1 MYTDNVHVCVCV
13 CTTGY
18 HWDTSDWN
26 PAAQPLLPRYSGAM
40 RMPPSPTS
48 SHHST
53 DLNVDLD
60 PSGYGYLTD
69 ELDAGND
76 SEYVGDESEFADD
89 NDDEDVDV
97 EGPSDVDEPNADY
110 PPAASASLN
119 FQQILAMRD
128 QLGRGTDEWTNSSG
142 LRPRGVGRRRRHR
155 GPASA
160 AYSVNP
166 APAAAHPN
174 DYLPKYNISLSGS
187 TDQSLADDDADG
199 GGGANINDN
208 FNSADFICREGDDD
222 VIHYGFPPSASLLR
236 PRDRRRSAADDD
248 DDDAMDSISVS
259 LPGTA
264 SELDLLG
271 VCEIEDSEANA
282 SDLDLDDAVAELRP
296 LDAPSAH

>member
-1 MYTDNVHVCVCV
+1 MCVYDRLSLGHVRLEPGRAATAAKVQRRHAHAAVTDVQSPQHRPECRPRSVR
-13 CTTGY
+13 
-18 HWDTSDWN
+18 
-26 PAAQPLLPRYSGAM
+26 LRLPDGRVG
-40 RMPPSPTS
+40 R
-48 SHHST
+48 
-53 DLNVDLD
+53 
-60 PSGYGYLTD
+60 
-69 ELDAGND
+69 GND

>member
-1 MYTDNVHVCVCV
+1 MM
-13 CTTGY
+13 CTSGY

-26 PAAQPLLPRYSGAM
+26 PAAQPLLPKYTADM
-40 RMPPSPTS
+40 RLPPSPTS

-60 PSGYGYLTD
+60 PSGYGYMTD
-69 ELDAGND
+69 DFDPGND
-76 SEYVGDESEFADD
+76 SEYVGDDSEFAD
-89 NDDEDVDV
+89 NDDDEDV
-97 EGPSDVDEPNADY
+97 EGPSDIDEPNADY

-128 QLGRGTDEWTNSSG
+128 QLNSGTDEWTNSSG
-142 LRPRGVGRRRRHR
+142 RLPRRRRHR

-166 APAAAHPN
+166 VHPN
-174 DYLPKYNISLSGS
+174 VYLPKYNISLSGS
-187 TDQSLADDDADG
+187 TDQSLADDTVD
-199 GGGANINDN
+199 GANINDN

-236 PRDRRRSAADDD
+236 PRDHDRDDSAVD
-248 DDDAMDSISVS
+248 DDDAMDSISMS
-259 LPGTA
+259 LPGTT
-264 SELDLLG
+264 SELDLSG

-282 SDLDLDDAVAELRP
+282 SDIDDAVAELRP

>member
-1 MYTDNVHVCVCV
+1 MFA
-13 CTTGY
+13 TGY

-26 PAAQPLLPRYSGAM
+26 PAAQPLLPKYSGDR

-60 PSGYGYLTD
+60 PTGYGYLTD
-69 ELDAGND
+69 DFDPGND
-76 SEYVGDESEFADD
+76 SEYVGEDSEFAD
-89 NDDEDVDV
+89 NDDDDDFG
-97 EGPSDVDEPNADY
+97 GPSDVDEPNADY

-128 QLGRGTDEWTNSSG
+128 HLNNSTDEWSNSSG
-142 LRPRGVGRRRRHR
+142 LPPRRRRHR

-160 AYSVNP
+160 AYSVP
-166 APAAAHPN
+166 VHPN

-187 TDQSLADDDADG
+187 ADESLADDVAVDNAS
-199 GGGANINDN
+199 INGN

-222 VIHYGFPPSASLLR
+222 VLHYGFPLSASLLR
-236 PRDRRRSAADDD
+236 PPRDRPDSSAADDD
-248 DDDAMDSISVS
+248 ALDSISMS
-259 LPGTA
+259 LCDYRSTTA
-264 SELDLLG
+264 SELDLIG

-282 SDLDLDDAVAELRP
+282 SDIDDAAAELQP

>member
-1 MYTDNVHVCVCV
+1 MMVCMHA
-13 CTTGY
+13 GY

-26 PAAQPLLPRYSGAM
+26 PAAQPLLPKYTS
-40 RMPPSPTS
+40 PPSPTS

-69 ELDAGND
+69 DFDPGND
-76 SEYVGDESEFADD
+76 SEYIGEDSEFADND
-89 NDDEDVDV
+89 DDEDLA
-97 EGPSDVDEPNADY
+97 GPSDVDEPNADY

-128 QLGRGTDEWTNSSG
+128 HLNYSMDEWSNSG
-142 LRPRGVGRRRRHR
+142 GVPPRRRRHR

-160 AYSVNP
+160 AYSIPV
-166 APAAAHPN
+166 HPN

-187 TDQSLADDDADG
+187 ADESLADDAAVD
-199 GGGANINDN
+199 NSSINGN

-222 VIHYGFPPSASLLR
+222 VLHYGFPLSASLLR
-236 PRDRRRSAADDD
+236 PRDRRDGSTID
-248 DDDAMDSISVS
+248 DDDALDNISMAQS
-259 LPGTA
+259 ATA
-264 SELDLLG
+264 SELDLIG

-282 SDLDLDDAVAELRP
+282 SDIDETLAELRP

>member
-1 MYTDNVHVCVCV
+1 
-13 CTTGY
+13 
-18 HWDTSDWN
+18 
-26 PAAQPLLPRYSGAM
+26 M
-40 RMPPSPTS
+40 RLPPSPTS

-60 PSGYGYLTD
+60 PTGYGYLTD
-69 ELDAGND
+69 DFDPGND
-76 SEYVGDESEFADD
+76 SEYVGEDSEFADND
-89 NDDEDVDV
+89 DDEDF

-128 QLGRGTDEWTNSSG
+128 QLNYGTDDWSNSG
-142 LRPRGVGRRRRHR
+142 AGPQRRRRHK

-166 APAAAHPN
+166 IHPN

-187 TDQSLADDDADG
+187 AADSLADDAAADSASLNG
-199 GGGANINDN
+199 N

-236 PRDRRRSAADDD
+236 PRNLRGTSTVD
-248 DDDAMDSISVS
+248 DDDALDNISMS
-259 LPGTA
+259 LCDYKSATA
-264 SELDLLG
+264 SELDLTR
-271 VCEIEDSEANA
+271 VCEIEDSEANV
-282 SDLDLDDAVAELRP
+282 SDVDESVAELRP
-296 LDAPSAH
+296 LEAPSAH

>member
-1 MYTDNVHVCVCV
+1 MLCVA
-13 CTTGY
+13 GY

-26 PAAQPLLPRYSGAM
+26 PAAQPLLSKHTGDV

-69 ELDAGND
+69 DFDPGND
-76 SEYVGDESEFADD
+76 SEYVGEDSECPD
-89 NDDEDVDV
+89 NDDDDI

-110 PPAASASLN
+110 PPAATASLN

-128 QLGRGTDEWTNSSG
+128 QLNYGTDDWSNSSG
-142 LRPRGVGRRRRHR
+142 ALPPQRRRRHK

-166 APAAAHPN
+166 VHPN
-174 DYLPKYNISLSGS
+174 DYMPKYNISLSGS
-187 TDQSLADDDADG
+187 ADDSLADDAADSASLNG
-199 GGGANINDN
+199 N

-236 PRDRRRSAADDD
+236 PRDHLRDSAI
-248 DDDAMDSISVS
+248 DDDALDSVS
-259 LPGTA
+259 VSMSATA
-264 SELDLLG
+264 SELDLMG
-271 VCEIEDSEANA
+271 VCEIEDSEANI
-282 SDLDLDDAVAELRP
+282 SDTDDAVAELRP
-296 LDAPSAH
+296 LEAPSAH

>member
-1 MYTDNVHVCVCV
+1 
-13 CTTGY
+13 
-18 HWDTSDWN
+18 
-26 PAAQPLLPRYSGAM
+26 
-40 RMPPSPTS
+40 MPPSPTS

-69 ELDAGND
+69 EFDPGND
-76 SEYVGDESEFADD
+76 SEYIGDDSEFAD
-89 NDDEDVDV
+89 NDDDEDV

-128 QLGRGTDEWTNSSG
+128 RGTDEWTNSSG
-142 LRPRGVGRRRRHR
+142 VRPRRRRHR

-160 AYSVNP
+160 AYSVEP
-166 APAAAHPN
+166 HVRPT

-187 TDQSLADDDADG
+187 TDQSLAADD
-199 GGGANINDN
+199 ANINDN

-236 PRDRRRSAADDD
+236 PPRDHDNSSAVD
-248 DDDAMDSISVS
+248 DDDAMDSISMS

-264 SELDLLG
+264 SELDLTG

-282 SDLDLDDAVAELRP
+282 SDIDDAIAELRP